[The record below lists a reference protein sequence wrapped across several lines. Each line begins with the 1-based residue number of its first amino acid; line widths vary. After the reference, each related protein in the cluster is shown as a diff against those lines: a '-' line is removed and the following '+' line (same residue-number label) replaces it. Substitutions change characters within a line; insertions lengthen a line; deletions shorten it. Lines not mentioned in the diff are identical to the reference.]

1 MLVTF
6 ATCWY
11 ALHSKFQVST
21 YLNWMQYLLRKNSH
35 YYLVIFTDADGAQLL
50 QDHFPLHSHLQII
63 QKPIEQWYNYR
74 YKDHWIKNHQKNLLL
89 NDRTEWALNML
100 WAEKTHF
107 VNEARVQ
114 QYFPPTE
121 FYGWCD
127 IGYFRE
133 GPCSA
138 SFCSNLQSLNKN
150 KIYYAYVCPQWQLQQ
165 LEAIVKDKNAH
176 GLPTQP
182 IPANQNSIAGGFFIA
197 HQSKIAGWQQKFDEK
212 LALYFQ
218 HEYLVKDDQIIIVD
232 CVFSEPHRF
241 ELIQET
247 DPKQNPWFYF
257 RRWLGGNFA
266 APQAHPIMG

>member
-1 MLVTF
+1 MSVTF

-11 ALHSKFQVST
+11 ALHSKFPVST

-35 YYLVIFTDADGAQLL
+35 YYLVLFTDADGAQLL

-74 YKDHWIKNHQKNLLL
+74 YKDHWIKNHQKNRLL

-133 GPCSA
+133 GPCSP
-138 SFCSNLQSLNKN
+138 SFCSNLQTLNKN

-176 GLPTQP
+176 GLPSQP

-232 CVFSEPHRF
+232 CVFSEPQRF

-257 RRWLGGNFA
+257 RRWLGGN
-266 APQAHPIMG
+266 PPHPPITG